1 MRSHLG
7 VDSDGLEPKGSLEDG
22 MGHAIA
28 TLDLSHFTSP
38 LVTHR
43 S

>member
-22 MGHAIA
+22 MGHPIA

-38 LVTHR
+38 LW
-43 S
+43 